1 MKPSCPSSPTRIGAL
16 GLAVWLG
23 ACASPPPPA
32 PQVPDTKVEGRAA
45 DPVVPAPP
53 AAPPAKGV
61 LLTLPE
67 IDRLPDDF
75 PHGGEARTAA
85 DIDLIVIHSIGGPT
99 CRDDAVYFTPAN
111 GSAVFWRD
119 WFLGEGG
126 KSIHYVIGREGG
138 VAQQRPELRTAGHV
152 SFGGIMTEVNR
163 RSIGIELVN
172 RGDGL
177 DPFPVEQLASLAFL
191 VSQIAVRYDLPPEAL
206 VTHAAL
212 DDRMQPDCGG
222 EPLRRNL
229 DPGPLF
235 PLEDVRA
242 VVWAKPQG
250 PP

>member
-1 MKPSCPSSPTRIGAL
+1 MTVRVPSLAL
-16 GLAVWLG
+16 LALLLA
-23 ACASPPPPA
+23 ACVSAPPA
-32 PQVPDTKVEGRAA
+32 PQPLKPPADAA
-45 DPVVPAPP
+45 PPQAVPAPVLEQA
-53 AAPPAKGV
+53 AAPPV
-61 LLTLPE
+61 LV

-75 PHGGEARTAA
+75 PHGGDPREAA

-99 CRDDAVYFTPAN
+99 CKDGAIWFTPAN

-119 WFLGEGG
+119 WFLDQGG
-126 KSIHYVIGREGG
+126 KSIHYVIGRDGDI
-138 VAQQRPELRTAGHV
+138 AQQRPELRTAGHV

-172 RGDGL
+172 RGDGIE
-177 DPFPVEQLASLAFL
+177 PFPVAQLEAARML
-191 VSQIAVRYDLPPEAL
+191 VADIAARYALPPEAL

-222 EPLRRNL
+222 QPLRRNL

-242 VVWAKPQG
+242 AVGANPFAG
-250 PP
+250 PGGD